1 MTEGAMPRL
10 VGLDFARFVAIL
22 GMMSAHVT
30 ERGESWFFALSDG
43 NASTLFAVIGGLSIV
58 LASRRYLDAGARAA
72 ACWALAARG
81 AVVIA
86 IGLTLGLLGSPAIV
100 VLVYFGM
107 AMICTVPFLL
117 APTWVLVLSAT
128 ALAVVGPLVNG
139 SVRAQLENPDEGGS
153 LAWTALEDPVSLLR
167 ATFVTGTYPV
177 ITWLVYMLVGML
189 VARLLFVALKEGT
202 RRRFA
207 LVLAGIGAAGLAAT
221 LGFVSLL
228 FQFLGRESDLS
239 SAAVDLGG
247 PGSGWWSYFLHT
259 PHTGS
264 FFDITRGVGVA
275 FIVIGVCL
283 LLAWSLPPSALLA
296 LRPVSAAGAAP
307 LTVYVVHIFA
317 YSFATAYYLE
327 SGVEE
332 FPWWF
337 SGPSALALHTALALF
352 IGAMLAILRRRG
364 PLETFVSRFS
374 EQVAEILSPRTPSP
388 AR

>member
-1 MTEGAMPRL
+1 MTDGVMPRL
-10 VGLDFARFVAIL
+10 VGLDIARFVAIL

-30 ERGESWFFALSDG
+30 ERGESWFFAVSDG

-58 LASRRYLDAGARAA
+58 LATRRYLDAGAAVA

-81 AVVIA
+81 VAVIG

-100 VLVYFGM
+100 VLVYFG
-107 AMICTVPFLL
+107 ASMICTVPFLF

-128 ALAVVGPLVNG
+128 VLAVVGPLVNG
-139 SVRAQLENPDEGGS
+139 SVRAQLGAPDEGGS
-153 LAWTALEDPVSLLR
+153 LAWTALEHPVTLLR

-177 ITWLVYMLVGML
+177 ITWLVYMLVGMT
-189 VARLLFVALKEGT
+189 VARLLFIAQQKGT
-202 RRRFA
+202 HRRFA
-207 LVLAGIGAAGLAAT
+207 IVLAGIGAAGLAAT
-221 LGFVSLL
+221 LGFVALL
-228 FQFLGRESDLS
+228 FRLLGRESELS
-239 SAAVDLGG
+239 SAAVDLGA
-247 PGSGWWSYFLHT
+247 PGSGWWSYLLHT

-283 LLAWSLPPSALLA
+283 LLAWSLPSVWLVVLH
-296 LRPVSAAGAAP
+296 PVSAAGAAP
-307 LTVYVVHIFA
+307 LTVYVAHIFA
-317 YSFATAYYLE
+317 YSFATAYYQE
-327 SGVEE
+327 SGAAE

-337 SGPSALALHTALALF
+337 SGPSALALHAALALV
-352 IGAMLAILRRRG
+352 IGAILALLRRRG

-374 EQVAEILSPRTPSP
+374 EQIAEALSPRTPTP